1 MRNWKEAR
9 KYPLTFSFDEAHEE
23 MLKDLAFKYN
33 LRRSEVVLRLI
44 GKAYIEMENGGKS
57 L

>member
-1 MRNWKEAR
+1 MRNWKDSR
-9 KYPLTFSFDEAHEE
+9 KYPLTFSFDEEHEE

-33 LRRSEVVLRLI
+33 LRRSEVVLQLI

>member
-9 KYPLTFSFDEAHEE
+9 KYPLTFSFDKEHEE

-33 LRRSEVVLRLI
+33 LRRSEVVLQLI
-44 GKAYIEMENGGKS
+44 GKAYIEMENGGKP